1 MGKLFGIF
9 LMILGAV
16 GFFYG
21 ATINPQYPSISDSAI
36 QIISIIVFVIGVI
49 ILFFAAEKS
58 RGYR

>member
-21 ATINPQYPSISDSAI
+21 ATIIPQYPSISDSAI

-49 ILFFAAEKS
+49 ILFFAAE
-58 RGYR
+58 